1 MKAFVITAPGEAGVQ
16 DVEPPTAA
24 AGEVVVDVARAGICG
39 TDIEFYTGEMQY
51 LHEGHAQYP
60 MRIGHE
66 WMGTVSAVGEGVD
79 AAWIGR
85 RVTGDTML
93 GCQRC
98 ERCRAGLHHV
108 CAFRDEIGVRNG
120 RPGALAEQVAVPAW
134 ALHAL
139 PDAVDDASGAMV
151 EPGGNAWRSVD
162 AAALSTG
169 DRALILGP
177 GTIGLLCALFA
188 RAAGAEV
195 HLLGRPGRSLEF
207 ATSFGFDGVWTE
219 ADLPDLAWHAVIDS
233 SNAPHLPARALELV
247 EPGRRIVHVGLAGSP
262 SLIDTR
268 MLALGDITAV
278 GILGASAGLEPTI
291 AAYADGSVDPRPL
304 VAATVA
310 LDDLADILA
319 GSRPPQAGAGPKI
332 HVEISRQS
340 PRPSGAS
347 RQERP

>member
-1 MKAFVITAPGEAGVQ
+1 MKAFVITGPGRAGVQ
-16 DVEPPTAA
+16 DVEPPSAA
-24 AGEVVVDVARAGICG
+24 TGEVVVDVARAGICG
-39 TDIEFYTGEMQY
+39 TDVEFYTGEMQY
-51 LHEGHAQYP
+51 LHDGHAAYP

-66 WMGTVSAVGEGVD
+66 WMGTVSAVGSGVD
-79 AAWIGR
+79 PAWLGR

-98 ERCRAGLHHV
+98 ERCRTGFHHV

-139 PDAVDDASGAMV
+139 PDTVDDAAGAMV

-162 AAALSTG
+162 AANLSAG

-195 HLLGRPGRSLEF
+195 HLLGRTGRSLEF
-207 ATSFGFDGVWTE
+207 ARTFGFDGVWTE
-219 ADLPDLAWHAVIDS
+219 SELPDLAWHAVIDS

-268 MLALGDITAV
+268 MLALGDVTAV
-278 GILGASAGLEPTI
+278 GILGASAGLDPTI
-291 AAYADGSVDPRPL
+291 AAYGDGSVDPRPL
-304 VAATVA
+304 VAATVE
-310 LDDLADILA
+310 LEDLAAILA
-319 GSRPPQAGAGPKI
+319 GARPEHAGAGPKI
-332 HVEISRQS
+332 HVEIARQS
-340 PRPSGAS
+340 SH
-347 RQERP
+347 

>member
-1 MKAFVITAPGEAGVQ
+1 MKAFVITGPGRAGVH
-16 DVEPPTAA
+16 DVEPPSAA
-24 AGEVVVDVARAGICG
+24 PGEVVVDVARAGICG

-139 PDAVDDASGAMV
+139 PDAVDDATGAMV

-162 AAALSTG
+162 AARLERG
-169 DRALILGP
+169 DRVLILGP
-177 GTIGLLCALFA
+177 GAIGLLCALFA

-207 ATSFGFDGVWTE
+207 ARSFGFDGVWTE

-268 MLALGDITAV
+268 MLALGDVTAV
-278 GILGASAGLEPTI
+278 GILGASAGLDPTI
-291 AAYADGSVDPRPL
+291 AAYADGAVDPRPL
-304 VAATVA
+304 IAATIG
-310 LDDLADILA
+310 LEDLAGALA
-319 GSRPPQAGAGPKI
+319 GARPTGAGAGPKI
-332 HVEISRQS
+332 HVEIARRSEQE
-340 PRPSGAS
+340 PS
-347 RQERP
+347 